1 MPGDGHPAAAR
12 AGTGRSGTPSA
23 RTGNQEVSAAE
34 GRKRQQQQEGQRPQ
48 APVTARH
55 DSLRWGTL
63 KQSSMAYRTAHQE
76 TDCQIKYRSG
86 SRRGA
91 RDRPSEPGPKARVS
105 GRCVGEHRSGSR
117 RGARDRPSEPG
128 PKARVSGRCVG
139 EVPPRGRGAHSG
151 GGPGVVP
158 SGQHSA
164 SGGFRGVA
172 PRASTV
178 GENHRGNRGVQGGR
192 PPGRRRPPAPG

>member
-151 GGPGVVP
+151 GSGGSPPGLALSARTTAGIGGSRGVVP
-158 SGQHSA
+158 PD
-164 SGGFRGVA
+164 GVA
-172 PRASTV
+172 PPPRANTASAGPAV
-178 GENHRGNRGVQGGR
+178 GHLC
-192 PPGRRRPPAPG
+192 